1 MTNNI
6 FDGIPIFVQVVKL
19 GGFGAAAEF
28 MGHSNS
34 HVSKVINKLEERV
47 GTRLLNR
54 TTRSISLTPEGQ
66 VFYAHC
72 EQLVNDTEQ
81 ALQLISPSDE
91 KPKGHLRVSC
101 PLGLSQGLI
110 QPALSEYLSQN
121 PNVTL
126 ELNISDE
133 KVDLIE
139 AGYDL
144 AIRATAALDD
154 STLICKKLTSY
165 PTYTVISKKYAERYG
180 KPHHPREL
188 SNHHCICYS
197 NIKKAHK
204 WDFIDKDGTPF
215 SVAVNERI
223 RSNNGFM
230 ELDMALDGHGIVR
243 LPEFFLE
250 KALQNKEVEILF
262 EDFPVREVHVYAV
275 YPSRKHLSPKVRRFI
290 ELLERRLAAS

>member
-1 MTNNI
+1 MLVIIFIEATDVLWLFSLYQQSLKICTVMTNNI

-110 QPALSEYLSQN
+110 QPALSEYLQQQTTASQ
-121 PNVTL
+121 
-126 ELNISDE
+126 
-133 KVDLIE
+133 
-139 AGYDL
+139 
-144 AIRATAALDD
+144 
-154 STLICKKLTSY
+154 ST
-165 PTYTVISKKYAERYG
+165 
-180 KPHHPREL
+180 
-188 SNHHCICYS
+188 SNLLL
-197 NIKKAHK
+197 
-204 WDFIDKDGTPF
+204 
-215 SVAVNERI
+215 
-223 RSNNGFM
+223 M
-230 ELDMALDGHGIVR
+230 
-243 LPEFFLE
+243 
-250 KALQNKEVEILF
+250 Q
-262 EDFPVREVHVYAV
+262 
-275 YPSRKHLSPKVRRFI
+275 HL
-290 ELLERRLAAS
+290 LLMQK